1 MYSNNRATIEITGG
15 GGGGIRLEDGRW
27 RWCHDAVG
35 AVEEGR
41 RRRRGGKMAA
51 WVWRRGDG
59 SGGLE
64 EGRQQRGRRG
74 GATYGRGR
82 GGRGSEERYTN
93 RRRGPI
99 IGPISVA
106 HQASCV
112 TERYNFVANDNT
124 CAAEIVKPMIGPD
137 RGGAH
142 HISVAHVRGVCHIN
156 QLF

>member
-1 MYSNNRATIEITGG
+1 
-15 GGGGIRLEDGRW
+15 
-27 RWCHDAVG
+27 
-35 AVEEGR
+35 
-41 RRRRGGKMAA
+41 MAA

-82 GGRGSEERYTN
+82 GGRGSEERYTD
-93 RRRGPI
+93 RRRGPT

-106 HQASCV
+106 HQATCV
-112 TERYNFVANDNT
+112 TERYNFVACDNT
-124 CAAEIVKPMIGPD
+124 CATEIVKPMIRPD

-156 QLF
+156 QIFLVAHIRWCATENIFVAHGKVVRHRVASHL